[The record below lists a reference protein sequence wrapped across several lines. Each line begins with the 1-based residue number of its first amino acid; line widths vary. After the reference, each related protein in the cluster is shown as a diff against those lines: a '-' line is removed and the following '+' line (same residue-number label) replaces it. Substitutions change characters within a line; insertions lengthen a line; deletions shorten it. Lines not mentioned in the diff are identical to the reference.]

1 MMRDVTDRDFDYVVA
16 QARMPVLVEFWK
28 PGCGSCRALMR
39 ELEKLES
46 DVSGRVLILKMNVEE
61 NFQIPAELDVSSLP
75 VLALYRE
82 GAFERF
88 IGGLGTREE
97 ILTQLSLG
105 YKVLQVRPSFSM
117 RRSASTGPQ
126 DPAWYSGNHR
136 NPCLCHPSRILV
148 IQAQEASTA
157 SRRMNREA
165 SPAMTSRSNRS

>member
-1 MMRDVTDRDFDYVVA
+1 MMRDVTDRDFDYVVS

-82 GAFERF
+82 GEFERF

-97 ILTQLSLG
+97 ILKQLS
-105 YKVLQVRPSFSM
+105 P
-117 RRSASTGPQ
+117 
-126 DPAWYSGNHR
+126 
-136 NPCLCHPSRILV
+136 
-148 IQAQEASTA
+148 E
-157 SRRMNREA
+157 
-165 SPAMTSRSNRS
+165 